1 MGTPDLPAVAY
12 PRPVAAKRRT
22 VNVARFTASPDDKI
36 RGAAYRLPSRSPF
49 SLSIATVVAAGGAAS
64 AAAAAVGDEEVRLP
78 VDTLYVPSAAARRRA
93 AECPSMPAVK
103 EGFYFP
109 LEPGEEFEVTLHVAG
124 GRCRALGGLLSRE
137 DHKEMSRARLA
148 AKLLVDGKDLG
159 KVVVVG
165 SLKAL
170 PLSEKKFT
178 FRGLLIKDANGVVTG
193 MRRLRVAKTGAEYRC
208 NGGSTSAEDAV
219 GTIQVQAYLR
229 YETEYDE
236 VVAPPPLKRRRK
248 SWTRPR
254 VAATGDD
261 GADDGGGEVGGV
273 DHTGDGG
280 NADGG
285 SADGDSGEGGSGG
298 GGSGEGGSGG
308 GGRGDGDGGDGGSGD
323 GASRNQS
330 GGDGK
335 SRGASGEQDGNVNNV
350 GGKGAGNGKVAG
362 EKPSAAPT
370 ASRAGSA
377 QGQTSKK
384 APPRALITL
393 GASPVILAEAMAG
406 KDQTLC
412 ATAGTLL
419 DATGKPVRQAEK
431 SHKPGEDTAQQLP
444 RGTGSAATAATPPAP
459 ARAGDGHQRVSNEG
473 PRNVRRAPGDNSS
486 GDTDGSAGAS
496 TDGEEESSSSEE
508 SSSDSDGD
516 RAWKVETAAQRR
528 KREAAELAARTQTF
542 VKRWWRPEPSLC
554 FTVYYRDPFFFR
566 RNAFTDE
573 SGRPLYVST
582 RKYKTSAPVRGEASD
597 DGDDDEV
604 VVVGP
609 GDPGYEEPPTK
620 PSAIGYSADG
630 SDVDS
635 DSSMSDESE
644 EGRGGGARSADGG
657 TGRRRPRTTSAPGV
671 QPSAGSARAP
681 ADGNDRQCR
690 PPSAGTDGGE
700 PPSGLAD
707 APADGT
713 GSRSDTPLTGVARS
727 PRRGDASGRG
737 APLPSAAGQP
747 RLAAVADAPNRG
759 CASGSGTPTAV
770 RAHTTPS
777 TSSAGAADS
786 DDGSSCEPPRAGLP
800 SPPSRDD
807 PFIKSEGELEEEEE
821 DMDEEEP

>member
-1 MGTPDLPAVAY
+1 
-12 PRPVAAKRRT
+12 
-22 VNVARFTASPDDKI
+22 
-36 RGAAYRLPSRSPF
+36 
-49 SLSIATVVAAGGAAS
+49 
-64 AAAAAVGDEEVRLP
+64 
-78 VDTLYVPSAAARRRA
+78 
-93 AECPSMPAVK
+93 MPAVK

-229 YETEYDE
+229 YETE
-236 VVAPPPLKRRRK
+236 
-248 SWTRPR
+248 
-254 VAATGDD
+254 
-261 GADDGGGEVGGV
+261 
-273 DHTGDGG
+273 
-280 NADGG
+280 
-285 SADGDSGEGGSGG
+285 
-298 GGSGEGGSGG
+298 
-308 GGRGDGDGGDGGSGD
+308 
-323 GASRNQS
+323 NQS

-644 EGRGGGARSADGG
+644 EGRGGGARSADG
-657 TGRRRPRTTSAPGV
+657 
-671 QPSAGSARAP
+671 
-681 ADGNDRQCR
+681 ADV
-690 PPSAGTDGGE
+690 
-700 PPSGLAD
+700 GLSKEA
-707 APADGT
+707 
-713 GSRSDTPLTGVARS
+713 
-727 PRRGDASGRG
+727 
-737 APLPSAAGQP
+737 
-747 RLAAVADAPNRG
+747 
-759 CASGSGTPTAV
+759 
-770 RAHTTPS
+770 
-777 TSSAGAADS
+777 
-786 DDGSSCEPPRAGLP
+786 
-800 SPPSRDD
+800 
-807 PFIKSEGELEEEEE
+807 
-821 DMDEEEP
+821 

>member
-36 RGAAYRLPSRSPF
+36 RGAACRLASRSPF
-49 SLSIATVVAAGGAAS
+49 SLSVATVGAAGGAAS
-64 AAAAAVGDEEVRLP
+64 TAAAAAGDEEVRLP

-93 AECPSMPAVK
+93 AECPSTPAVK

-124 GRCRALGGLLSRE
+124 GRCRALGGLLSRA

-159 KVVVVG
+159 KRVVVG

-178 FRGLLIKDANGVVTG
+178 FRGLLIKDADGVVTG

-219 GTIQVQAYLR
+219 GTIQVQAYLL

-236 VVAPPPLKRRRK
+236 VVAPPPPKRRRK

-254 VAATGDD
+254 VAATGNN

-273 DHTGDGG
+273 DHTGEGG
-280 NADGG
+280 SADGG
-285 SADGDSGEGGSGG
+285 SADGDSGDGGSGG

-308 GGRGDGDGGDGGSGD
+308 GGRGDGDGKDGGSGD
-323 GASRNQS
+323 GASRKQS

-335 SRGASGEQDGNVNNV
+335 SLGASGEQDGNVNKV
-350 GGKGAGNGKVAG
+350 GDKDAGDGKVAG

-384 APPRALITL
+384 APPRALTTL

-431 SHKPGEDTAQQLP
+431 SHQPGENTAQQLP
-444 RGTGSAATAATPPAP
+444 RGTGSAATSATPPAP
-459 ARAGDGHQRVSNEG
+459 AGAGDGNRPVSNK
-473 PRNVRRAPGDNSS
+473 DNSS
-486 GDTDGSAGAS
+486 ADTDGSAGAS
-496 TDGEEESSSSEE
+496 SDGEEESSSSEE
-508 SSSDSDGD
+508 SSSDSDGK
-516 RAWKVETAAQRR
+516 RAWKGETAAQRR

-542 VKRWWRPEPSLC
+542 VQSWWRPEPSLC
-554 FTVYYRDPFFFR
+554 FTVYYRDPYFFR

-582 RKYKTSAPVRGEASD
+582 RKYKTSAPVRGEATDDSD
-597 DGDDDEV
+597 DDDV

-635 DSSMSDESE
+635 DSSLSDESE
-644 EGRGGGARSADGG
+644 EGRGGGARSDDGG

-671 QPSAGSARAP
+671 QPSAGLALAP
-681 ADGNDRQCR
+681 AGGNDRQCR
-690 PPSAGTDGGE
+690 CRPPAAGIDGGE

-713 GSRSDTPLTGVARS
+713 GNRSDTPLAGVARS

-737 APLPSAAGQP
+737 APLPRAAGQP

-777 TSSAGAADS
+777 TSSADAADS
-786 DDGSSCEPPRAGLP
+786 GDGSSCEPPRAGLP

-807 PFIKSEGELEEEEE
+807 PFIKSEGKLEEEEE